1 LIVKAKPTI
10 GPAAMTM
17 EDLAVLAGVSKI
29 TISRALRDSALVA
42 PETRALIQRLAQQHG
57 YKLNV
62 SARNLRLQRSRMI
75 EVVVEMRPAADRPMS
90 DPYPLELLG
99 GICQELTTAGYSV
112 LLQAPPSGGLL
123 PSHTADGIIL
133 LGQGPHGDAVRELAK
148 AGLPMVVWGAEDPAG
163 STIVVGSDNRQGGE
177 IAAKRLL
184 ALGRRNLVFL
194 GDTDHAE
201 VAARHAGFVETL
213 ASAGDT
219 TVITIRPTGFTFSG
233 GNEAIRALLRSAG
246 GTFDGLFA
254 ASDLLAIGAIS
265 ALTDVGLAIPD
276 AVSVIGYDDTPMA
289 ASFVPPLTSIH
300 QDWREG
306 GALLAKKILLR
317 IEGETVHSEML
328 PTRLV
333 VRGS

>member
-1 LIVKAKPTI
+1 MLVKAKSTS

-17 EDLAVLAGVSKI
+17 EDLAGLAGVSKI

-42 PETRALIQRLAQQHG
+42 PDTRALIQKLAQQHG

-75 EVVVEMRPAADRPMS
+75 EVVVEMSPAADRPMS

-99 GICQELTTAGYSV
+99 GICQELTTAGYSM
-112 LLQAPPSGGLL
+112 LLQAPPTEGPLL
-123 PSHTADGIIL
+123 GHAADGIIL
-133 LGQGPHGDAVRELAK
+133 LGQGRHGDAVRELAK
-148 AGLPMVVWGAEDPAG
+148 SGLPMVVWGAEDPVG

-177 IAAKRLL
+177 TAARRFLS
-184 ALGRRNLVFL
+184 LGCKDLVFL

-201 VAARHAGFVETL
+201 VAARHAGFAETL
-213 ASAGDT
+213 AAAGAFL
-219 TVITIRPTGFTFSG
+219 ITLRPNAFTFGG
-233 GNEAIRALLRSAG
+233 GNEAVRALLRSSAVS
-246 GTFDGLFA
+246 FDGLFA

-265 ALTDVGLAIPD
+265 ALTDAGRPVPD

-306 GALLAKKILLR
+306 GALLAKKILQR
-317 IEGETVHSEML
+317 IDGETVYSEML

-333 VRGS
+333 VRKT